1 MTSPLHAIAPQWI
14 ETHFKTHADLQEA
27 VICENAHQAVL
38 RLRQIYDAQTA
49 CLHEAIFS
57 PSRVPHMLLAQQG
70 TYPYLGLYTEN
81 IASHTL
87 DSFGHCVK
95 PGFYGTTIT
104 RPDFFNDYLLE
115 QLFAIEQSHGAVFVV
130 GHSRRSIPLSFVKDN
145 PMAQVKNFSGLT
157 PLLSMPCLRDIDDKI
172 VNGLVDWE
180 SLPIK
185 PLFFFPAERVDY
197 SLGRLKHYCGT
208 SPEHFQNF
216 VLMTNYQ
223 RYIDGFFRYA
233 KNLDLET
240 TGYTHWAEPED
251 HEVPLSALC
260 EGYQREKGYGFQMPA
275 YHLKRPDKNGLT
287 LINIGVGPSNTKT
300 ITDHL
305 AVLRPHCWMMIGHCG
320 GLHHTLR
327 LGDYILANS
336 YVRDDHVLNEDL
348 PLHIPITAVAEVQQ
362 AIIAAAGHFLD
373 PQDMRRCLRSG
384 AVASTGNRN
393 WELRVEEISRLL
405 NLSRALAVDME
416 SATLAANAFRF
427 SIPYGVLLC
436 VSDRPLH
443 GELKLFAQAQSF
455 YQKQVEQHLL
465 MGIKAMEILRDC
477 PITSLHSRKLRGF
490 QAVPFR

>member
-1 MTSPLHAIAPQWI
+1 MTHSVHAIAPQWI
-14 ETHFKTHADLQEA
+14 ETYFKTHADLQDA
-27 VICENAHQAVL
+27 VICHSPTQAIDQL
-38 RLRQIYDAQTA
+38 EKTYDHQTA
-49 CLHEAIFS
+49 CLHDAIFS
-57 PSRVPHMLLAQQG
+57 PEHVTPMLLSHQG
-70 TYPYLGLYTEN
+70 TYPYLGLYAETVAN
-81 IASHTL
+81 HTL
-87 DSFGHCVK
+87 DAYGHCVK

-104 RPDFFNDYLLE
+104 RPDFFREYLIE
-115 QLFAIEQSHGAVFVV
+115 QLSAIHQTHGAIFVV
-130 GHSRRSIPLSFVKDN
+130 GQSRRSIPLSFVRGN
-145 PMAQVKNFSGLT
+145 PMTQIKDFSGLR

-180 SLPIK
+180 KLPIK

-208 SPEHFQNF
+208 LPEHFQNF

-223 RYIDGFFRYA
+223 RYIDGFFAYA
-233 KNLDLET
+233 KSLDPET
-240 TGYTHWAEPED
+240 CGYTHWVEPQD
-251 HEVPLSALC
+251 HAIPLSDLK
-260 EGYQREKGYGFQMPA
+260 ETYPREKGSGFQMPA
-275 YHLKRPDKNGLT
+275 YHLKRPDKNGIT

-305 AVLRPHCWMMIGHCG
+305 AVLRSHCWMMIGHCG

-327 LGDYILANS
+327 LGDYVLANS

-348 PLHIPITAVAEVQQ
+348 PLHIPIPPIAEIQQ
-362 AIIAAAGHFLD
+362 AIIKAAESFLE
-373 PQDMRRCLRSG
+373 PQDIRRCLRSG

-393 WELRVEEISRLL
+393 WELRVEEIFRFL
-405 NLSRALAVDME
+405 NLSKALAVDME

-443 GELKLFAQAQSF
+443 GELKLFDQAQSF

-465 MGIKAMEILRDC
+465 MGIKTMEILRDSRLSS
-477 PITSLHSRKLRGF
+477 IHSRKLRGF
-490 QAVPFR
+490 QAIPFR